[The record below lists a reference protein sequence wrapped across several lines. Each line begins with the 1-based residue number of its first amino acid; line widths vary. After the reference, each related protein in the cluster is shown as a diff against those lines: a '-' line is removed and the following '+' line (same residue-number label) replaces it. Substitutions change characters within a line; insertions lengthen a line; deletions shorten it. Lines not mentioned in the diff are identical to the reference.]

1 MAGPDFGFPFTWFRS
16 PLSGDVFQNI
26 APDYSSTDIAGNIEI
41 ERRITREV
49 ASYGNQLGTILDAL
63 TVLARDADRDD
74 PAIAEL
80 FDLIE
85 AVDAVKRSEGES
97 ARGRAR
103 DALDSLRKTDR
114 AAYAALIRGLREAG
128 DEE

>member
-63 TVLARDADRDD
+63 KVLAKDADRDD

-80 FDLIE
+80 FRLID
-85 AVDAVKRSEGES
+85 AVDAVKRAEGQS
-97 ARGRAR
+97 AGDRAR

-114 AAYAALIRGLREAG
+114 AAYAALVRGLRAEG
-128 DEE
+128 DEA